1 MSKRIAKNVDLI
13 ITSNPKSSF
22 AEAIKS
28 IKTNIQFS
36 SIDKDVKVILLTSP
50 APGDGKSFISANL
63 AAAFAQDEKKVL
75 LMDADFRR
83 GRQQEIFGI
92 SKNTADLGYP
102 NLIVHCK
109 RYGMNNLDLDT
120 FIYPTKIE
128 NVWLLPSGPVPPN
141 PLELLSSENNRRILN
156 HLKDIY
162 DIIIIDCP
170 PVLGLSDTLVE
181 AQYSDV
187 NLLAVTNGRT
197 KEEQLAAAKSA
208 FDKANLKLNGV
219 IINRVNSKGKAYSSY
234 YSDRYYTEEIKNEN

>member
-1 MSKRIAKNVDLI
+1 MSKRTTKNVDLI
-13 ITSNPKSSF
+13 ITNNPKSSF

-109 RYGMNNLDLDT
+109 RYGMNNLDLNT

-141 PLELLSSENNRRILN
+141 PLELLASDNNRRILDY
-156 HLKDIY
+156 LKDIY

-197 KEEQLAAAKSA
+197 KQEQLAATKSA
-208 FDKANLKLNGV
+208 FDKANLKLTGV

-234 YSDRYYTEEIKNEN
+234 YSDRYYTEEIKDEG

>member
-1 MSKRIAKNVDLI
+1 MSKRTTKNVDLI
-13 ITSNPKSSF
+13 ITANPKSSF

-36 SIDKDVKVILLTSP
+36 AVDKDVKVILLTSP

-109 RYGMNNLDLDT
+109 RYGINDLDLDN

-141 PLELLSSENNRRILN
+141 PLELLSSDNNHRILDY
-156 HLKDIY
+156 LKGIY

-181 AQYSDV
+181 AQYSDI

-197 KEEQLAAAKSA
+197 KQEQLAAAKSA
-208 FDKANLKLNGV
+208 FEKANIPLNGV

-234 YSDRYYTEEIKNEN
+234 YSDRYYTEEIKTEA